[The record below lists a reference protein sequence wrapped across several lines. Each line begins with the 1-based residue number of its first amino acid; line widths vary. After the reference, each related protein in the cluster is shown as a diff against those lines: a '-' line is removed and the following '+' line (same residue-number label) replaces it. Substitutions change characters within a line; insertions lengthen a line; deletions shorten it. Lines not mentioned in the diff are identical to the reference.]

1 MSSWGGR
8 YISNMETTL
17 HAGLTM
23 AELQELATAT
33 YNMVEKMRRKLAAQ
47 GKMVWLNGVD
57 NADPF
62 VLTYEVPLRT
72 SVVGRLTGILI
83 HCESGTK

>member
-1 MSSWGGR
+1 
-8 YISNMETTL
+8 METTL
-17 HAGLTM
+17 RAGLTM

-33 YNMVEKMRRKLAAQ
+33 YNMIEGLRRKLAAQ

-62 VLTYEVPLRT
+62 VLPFDSNCSAPFGECGWGLAP
-72 SVVGRLTGILI
+72 
-83 HCESGTK
+83 